1 MILIRKLA
9 PKRLMRA
16 IVTLAAKSGN
26 KLGGNKLVK
35 SRNNDQTPGAARGE
49 EFSHAVEDRGSRMML
64 SQRTTIT
71 VETERLLIV
80 RRSSL
85 APEEPDVYSSGKK

>member
-26 KLGGNKLVK
+26 KLVK
-35 SRNNDQTPGAARGE
+35 SRNNDQRPGAARGE
-49 EFSHAVEDRGSRMML
+49 EFSHAVEDRGSRLML

-85 APEEPDVYSSGKK
+85 APEEPDVYGSGKK